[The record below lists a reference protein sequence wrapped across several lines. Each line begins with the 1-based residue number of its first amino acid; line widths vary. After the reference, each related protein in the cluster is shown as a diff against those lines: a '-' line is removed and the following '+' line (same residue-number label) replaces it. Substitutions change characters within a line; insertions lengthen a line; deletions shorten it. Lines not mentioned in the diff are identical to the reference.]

1 MSTNSAR
8 RRYQLR
14 FWPIM
19 AAYVAAV
26 LSVTWLFNNQPPEG
40 PIKFVIASLP
50 ALPILGIFF
59 VMARYLIEET
69 DEFLRLRQTIALL
82 VGIGLTLSFC
92 AIWGFLEIY
101 KLVPTIGLFNVV
113 WGYFLTM
120 GIGLAF
126 AKWLYR

>member
-40 PIKFVIASLP
+40 P
-50 ALPILGIFF
+50 
-59 VMARYLIEET
+59 MTNLIG
-69 DEFLRLRQTIALL
+69 AN
-82 VGIGLTLSFC
+82 C
-92 AIWGFLEIY
+92 H
-101 KLVPTIGLFNVV
+101 PT
-113 WGYFLTM
+113 T
-120 GIGLAF
+120 
-126 AKWLYR
+126 